1 MWRAGIWAVVATELG
16 FELARDPDTV
26 SAPDVAFIRRERIP
40 PEEPRGFWKGPPD
53 LAIEV
58 LSPDDRP
65 SEIRAKVDEY
75 LARGVS
81 LVLVVNADER
91 AVSLFRSSLP
101 TITLKADA
109 RLDLDDVIRG
119 FHCSVQ
125 EIFD

>member
-65 SEIRAKVDEY
+65 SEIRAKVEEY
-75 LARGVS
+75 LTRGVS